1 MTKKQWENGRN
12 YETNLNQS
20 IIKISCNLNSIYDI
34 CNIRKHSYKELPK
47 PAKIR
52 ISFNMAA
59 SIISESKSQAQPG
72 RMELRITPTYVPT
85 RAPGTTSQHRKN
97 VI

>member
-1 MTKKQWENGRN
+1 MIYVYNINTATKN
-12 YETNLNQS
+12 YQNQQKS
-20 IIKISCNLNSIYDI
+20 
-34 CNIRKHSYKELPK
+34 E
-47 PAKIR
+47 KIR
-52 ISFNMAA
+52 IGFNMAT